1 MYWVFGCWRFLIGVL
16 SRDHAKPYVSVTK
29 KTFVTNILV
38 VLQSKIFLVPVSKI
52 LFSNTVSVDY
62 RLHDPSD
69 TSEYSSRQYFTDGAM
84 NPCVDSTFDF
94 FDKVMSTVKQY
105 HAAASVPLKLM
116 HLAGDEVASGA
127 WINSTACS
135 RLLEVSNAPQGELT
149 LLLLNGILKVLVP
162 FLAMYLC
169 VYNTCHL

>member
-1 MYWVFGCWRFLIGVL
+1 MWNILFYKY
-16 SRDHAKPYVSVTK
+16 AKPYFFGIQK
-29 KTFVTNILV
+29 YTFVTNLV
-38 VLQSKIFLVPVSKI
+38 FVQSKDFLVPVSKI

-69 TSEYSSRQYFTDGAM
+69 TSEYSSVQYFTDGAM

-105 HAAASVPLKLM
+105 HAAAGVPLKLM

-135 RLLEVSNAPQGELT
+135 RLLEVSNVPQGERT

-162 FLAMYLC
+162 FLTIYLC
-169 VYNTCHL
+169 T

>member
-1 MYWVFGCWRFLIGVL
+1 MYF
-16 SRDHAKPYVSVTK
+16 S
-29 KTFVTNILV
+29 TNI
-38 VLQSKIFLVPVSKI
+38 QKI
-52 LFSNTVSVDY
+52 LFWYPKIHLCYQLSFSTIKNSFSNTVSVDY
-62 RLHDPSD
+62 SLHDPSD
-69 TSEYSSRQYFTDGAM
+69 TSEYSSVQYFTDGAM

-105 HAAASVPLKLM
+105 HAAAGVPLKLM

-135 RLLEVSNAPQGELT
+135 RLLEVSNAPQGERT

-162 FLAMYLC
+162 FLTIYLC
-169 VYNTCHL
+169 T